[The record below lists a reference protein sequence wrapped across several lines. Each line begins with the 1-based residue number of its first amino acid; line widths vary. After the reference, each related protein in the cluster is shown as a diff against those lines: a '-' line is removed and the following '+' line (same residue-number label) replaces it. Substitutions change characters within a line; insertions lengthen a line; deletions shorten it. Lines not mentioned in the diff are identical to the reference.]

1 MNKDLKIGLI
11 FADDTE
17 YVPFKKRMDKY
28 EIRDEKKRNNEG
40 CVITVRKPDRTIE
53 IHAVQS
59 GIGKAR
65 AAAAAAFLI
74 ADDKV
79 DFVMNLGFSGAV
91 SQLRRGM
98 IACGVS
104 YCEADFDLS
113 PLGYPLGQKDRNVPA
128 VIEADEKLVELV
140 CQLDYIVK
148 AKMGTGDFFL
158 DDAKRK
164 NEIFEAFGINS
175 FDMESAAIAD
185 VCRNQDVPFV
195 SIRKISDDAADGAT
209 GDYCNMAYSD
219 DASLSATMCDFIE
232 KVL

>member
-65 AAAAAAFLI
+65 AAAASAFLI

>member
-128 VIEADEKLVELV
+128 VIEANEKLVELV

>member
-1 MNKDLKIGLI
+1 MSKDLKIGLI

-40 CVITVRKPDRTIE
+40 CVITVRKENRTIE

-59 GIGKAR
+59 GIGKAK

-79 DFVMNLGFSGAV
+79 DWVMNLGFSGAV
-91 SQLRRGM
+91 SGLRRGM

-104 YCEADFDLS
+104 YCEVDFDLS
-113 PLGYPLGQKDRNVPA
+113 PLGYPLGQKSREIPA
-128 VIEADEKLVELV
+128 IITADEKLVDLV
-140 CQLDYIVK
+140 CQLDYIVR

-158 DDAKRK
+158 DNPRRK
-164 NEIFEAFGINS
+164 KEILDTFGINS
-175 FDMESAAIAD
+175 FDMESGAIAD
-185 VCRNQDVPFV
+185 VCKNQGIPFV
-195 SIRKISDDAADGAT
+195 SIRKISDDADDSAT
-209 GDYCNMAYSD
+209 SAYCDMAYSD

>member
-17 YVPFKKRMDKY
+17 YTPFKKRMDKY

-40 CVITVRKPDRTIE
+40 CVITVRKHDRTIE

-128 VIEADEKLVELV
+128 VIEADEKLLELV

-158 DDAKRK
+158 DDAQRK

>member
-1 MNKDLKIGLI
+1 MKKDLKIGLI

-40 CVITVRKPDRTIE
+40 CVITVLKSDRTIE

-79 DFVMNLGFSGAV
+79 DLMMNLGFSGAV
-91 SQLRRGM
+91 SGLRRGM
-98 IACGVS
+98 LACGVS
-104 YCEADFDLS
+104 YCEVDFDLS
-113 PLGYPLGQKDRNVPA
+113 PLGYSVGHKDKTSGA
-128 VIEADEKLVELV
+128 IITADEELV
-140 CQLDYIVK
+140 DLVCRLDYIVR

-158 DDAKRK
+158 DNPQRK
-164 NEIFEAFGINS
+164 QEILDTFGINS
-175 FDMESAAIAD
+175 FDMESGAIAD
-185 VCRNQDVPFV
+185 VCRNQGVPFV
-195 SIRKISDDAADGAT
+195 SIRKISDDADDSAT
-209 GDYCNMAYSD
+209 GAYCDMAYSD
-219 DASLSATMCDFIE
+219 DASLSVAMCDLIE

>member
-185 VCRNQDVPFV
+185 VCRNQDVPFM

>member
-1 MNKDLKIGLI
+1 MNEGLKIGLI

-40 CVITVRKPDRTIE
+40 CVITVRKDGRVIE

-59 GIGKAR
+59 GIGKTR

-79 DFVMNLGFSGAV
+79 DLVMNLGFSGAV
-91 SQLRRGM
+91 SGLRRGM
-98 IACGVS
+98 IACGIS

-113 PLGYPLGQKDRNVPA
+113 PLGYPTGQKDRAASA
-128 VIEADEKLVELV
+128 VIPADEKLVELV
-140 CQLDYIVK
+140 CRLPYIVK

-158 DDAKRK
+158 SDASRK
-164 NEIFEAFGINS
+164 QQIFETFGINS
-175 FDMESAAIAD
+175 FDMESGAIAD
-185 VCRNQDVPFV
+185 VCRNQGVPFV

-219 DASLSATMCDFIE
+219 DSSLSETMCDFIE
-232 KVL
+232 NVM